1 MLACCS
7 CSFVVFVRWPV
18 SKPTTIKKSA
28 GVSFRVGTLGF
39 FGFCFCGSG
48 GGGDASRKSGLV
60 KSAVRGSD
68 APAAWSMEFFGLTRR
83 AFCLARREFLL
94 GGTGG
99 ATDDVRRWWRCF
111 SVSKTIMICNFCF
124 ISSVV
129 LLCYCIIRTM
139 MDVYLV
145 GLGY

>member
-18 SKPTTIKKSA
+18 SKPTTMKKSA

-48 GGGDASRKSGLV
+48 GGGDKSGLV
-60 KSAVRGSD
+60 ESAVLGSD
-68 APAAWSMEFFGLTRR
+68 ATAAWSMEVFGLTRR

-94 GGTGG
+94 VGTGG
-99 ATDDVRRWWRCF
+99 ATDDVRRWWRFFF
-111 SVSKTIMICNFCF
+111 SVSKTIMVCNFC
-124 ISSVV
+124 SLTQVWV
-129 LLCYCIIRTM
+129 CIIRTM
-139 MDVYLV
+139 THY
-145 GLGY
+145 